1 MNLKLKTFIAVCE
14 QGSFTKAA
22 EELSLTQPAVS
33 QQIKSLEQDFRI
45 EIFDKRKKKLEL
57 TPEGEVL
64 LRYAKRIDLL
74 TNNLIQ
80 TFDNMRKDLTVKNTL
95 VIGVTHT
102 LESNILAKAIAQYS
116 AENNAFHV
124 RLISD
129 SAKNLYQKMKVYEV
143 DVCIISGT
151 ISDSNFS
158 YIPLDNDSL
167 AVAVSN
173 DNPIS
178 NFESISLQKLKE
190 EKLILRSKNS
200 DTRLLFESHLKTK
213 FYDISDFNV
222 ILELDNVEVI
232 KDLVRDNFGISIL
245 ARKSCIRELKKNRFK
260 MINIE
265 NMTMERQINLYFHKD
280 FTYVNELKRM
290 ISIFNQL
297 INN

>member
-1 MNLKLKTFIAVCE
+1 
-14 QGSFTKAA
+14 
-22 EELSLTQPAVS
+22 
-33 QQIKSLEQDFRI
+33 
-45 EIFDKRKKKLEL
+45 
-57 TPEGEVL
+57 
-64 LRYAKRIDLL
+64 
-74 TNNLIQ
+74 
-80 TFDNMRKDLTVKNTL
+80 MRKDLTVKHTL

-124 RLISD
+124 HLISD
-129 SAKNLYQKMKVYEV
+129 SAKNLYQKMKVYEI
-143 DVCIISGT
+143 DVCIITGT

-232 KDLVRDNFGISIL
+232 KDLVRDNLGISIL
-245 ARKSCIRELKKNRFK
+245 ARKSCMRKLKKNRFK

-265 NMTMERQINLYFHKD
+265 NMTIER
-280 FTYVNELKRM
+280 
-290 ISIFNQL
+290 
-297 INN
+297 

>member
-1 MNLKLKTFIAVCE
+1 M
-14 QGSFTKAA
+14 Q
-22 EELSLTQPAVS
+22 
-33 QQIKSLEQDFRI
+33 
-45 EIFDKRKKKLEL
+45 
-57 TPEGEVL
+57 
-64 LRYAKRIDLL
+64 
-74 TNNLIQ
+74 
-80 TFDNMRKDLTVKNTL
+80 KDLTVKHTL

-116 AENNAFHV
+116 AENNTFHV

-129 SAKNLYQKMKVYEV
+129 SAKNLYQKMKVYEG
-143 DVCIISGT
+143 DVCIIFGT

-158 YIPLDNDSL
+158 YMPLDNDSL

-232 KDLVRDNFGISIL
+232 KDLVHDNFGISIL